1 MFICSFRMD
10 KKVMELDKV
19 MGITVNEINI
29 FVIVE
34 L

>member
-1 MFICSFRMD
+1 MD
-10 KKVMELDKV
+10 KKVVELDKV

-34 L
+34 LWL